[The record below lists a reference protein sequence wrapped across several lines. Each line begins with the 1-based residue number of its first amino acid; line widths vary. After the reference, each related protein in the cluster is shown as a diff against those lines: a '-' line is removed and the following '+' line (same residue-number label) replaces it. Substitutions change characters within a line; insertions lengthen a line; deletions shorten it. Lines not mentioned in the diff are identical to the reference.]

1 MHPASVTPGS
11 EPAGSPAEP
20 SPRASVVVPVRDRR
34 DLLRELLD
42 ALARQTYRDFEVV
55 IVDDGSADGSGD
67 EAKAIAASQGLRL
80 RVERTAGVG
89 AVEARRIGVA
99 ASRGSVLAFTDSDCA
114 PDPVWLAEGVAAID
128 AGADLVV
135 GPTVPAGPVRALE
148 RSVEARSDDG
158 LCATC
163 NVFYRRAAYED
174 AGGFSEAGRT
184 LGFRWTSRAKEL
196 GFGEDTILA
205 WRIRRSGRYSFVPG
219 AVVRHAVLQPKIRE
233 ILWRTWVAGAFPAL
247 IKSVP
252 ELRRTLVVGRIWL
265 GSPRRAPV
273 YTLIVGAAL
282 PWRVWL
288 APVAGAW
295 WLFER
300 ARAARRSAG
309 SRPRRL
315 VAIPVEMASD
325 VLTAAALV
333 GGSIRSRTVVL

>member
-1 MHPASVTPGS
+1 MAPDS
-11 EPAGSPAEP
+11 EPSEP
-20 SPRASVVVPVRDRR
+20 REHRPRTSVVVPVRDRR

-55 IVDDGSADGSGD
+55 IVDDGSTDGSAD
-67 EAKAIAASQGLRL
+67 EATAVAASRGLRL
-80 RVERTAGVG
+80 QVERTAGVG

-99 ASRGSVLAFTDSDCA
+99 SSRGSVLAFTDSDCA

-184 LGFRWTSRAKEL
+184 LGFRLTRRAKQL

-205 WRIRRSGRYSFVPG
+205 WRIRRSGRYAFVPA

-247 IKSVP
+247 IKNVP

-273 YTLIVGAAL
+273 YALVVAAAL

-288 APVAGAW
+288 VPVAGAW

-309 SRPRRL
+309 SRTRRL
-315 VAIPVEMASD
+315 IAVPVEMATD

-333 GGSIRSRTVVL
+333 GGSIRSRTIVL